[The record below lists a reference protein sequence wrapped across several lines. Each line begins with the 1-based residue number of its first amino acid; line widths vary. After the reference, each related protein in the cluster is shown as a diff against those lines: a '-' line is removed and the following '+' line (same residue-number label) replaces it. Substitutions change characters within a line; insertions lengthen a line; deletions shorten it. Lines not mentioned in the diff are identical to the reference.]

1 MADVLKAW
9 LRTRLGVLMDLT
21 PDMFGRYTR
30 DGTLLAQILHSYG
43 IISSS
48 QLSTIIR
55 TQDPAVSRV
64 NLRTLRIWLKLINVT
79 LNDDCIN
86 DISKGKGAAA
96 LQLFYKVYLSLEGK
110 DRLHFIALQKER
122 EKFTPTSSRFEVCKV
137 SEDPPPYHPPEH
149 PLSKPLIK
157 AADTVFWHRNKFW
170 TITEAC
176 RRERRRFEAIME
188 YPVVEPVEYFIPE
201 EMPKRKE
208 ESERLDEFAR
218 RYPARK
224 MKKGYQVVEC
234 CPGKKSLAISCIKD
248 SAAAAQ
254 YVDSLKKR
262 SEKAAKSHE
271 LKLKS
276 QAAMMTDAWEQLLRK
291 QDRSF
296 DEALGRRVLDQ
307 SRYEKRMMR
316 KLCEVWD
323 LRNRIVENRRIVDAM
338 LLRTMES
345 EHRFSEDRCRE
356 ITKGETEDVE
366 VEACRMRELR
376 RKIRD
381 EKVRRM
387 REKHQAICA
396 EILRDLTDIAV
407 KIAQYRQTNN
417 SHISYSIWSEC
428 RTLFLKSQSIF
439 EDFDEI
445 VEIEDKGETENAEEI
460 RNKIQITITLANTDF
475 ENYQDLAAPWD
486 KFVPEREQEAEEAF
500 RLGCI
505 VLGYIVHR
513 LLEIL
518 YPSPVEVVPRPVP
531 RVKVAAIILGI
542 TNFTLHEQLRELLKD
557 SGIRLLRMEDAIN
570 HCLERY
576 KQEMSHVKY
585 IDLNIVSVTAKD
597 VKRLETKS
605 KIDDPRER
613 HLKRMEKTKVMTPRS
628 DAVAE
633 EKQTQTPRQIPYDD
647 TDSILSDTA
656 CTGKWIYEFLM
667 LGQPI
672 SNELNTK
679 ILIEYLKEIEDIK
692 GWALVNYPNTYEQ
705 MAMLEKALTG
715 REVPPDRKVIN
726 FADINIEDIDPSS
739 PRIVFEENGIDALAI
754 CRQSRLLLN
763 PISRIKD
770 PSSTST
776 TFMTIYIKVMAK
788 PGTLDNQEQP
798 CIPIPEDASSMDEFY
813 TSENIAYR
821 FFCSVFDRPALKQLT
836 ELIMGQFSTKKSTLE
851 LYEEVSQ
858 THHGKQNSQID
869 SRAAIIKRLVPK
881 SKWESSQCEEKKD
894 VEPEIHDLQAEV
906 KTQLVNDHIRPG
918 EDNWQWLDLPQ
929 SPVLLEVLGTLW
941 ESVEEAYI
949 ESLKEILSLKRMHA
963 SSIVPYK
970 DLVLRNLMQFVE
982 RPDKRQILL
991 QDFHR
996 AFNEVDEDLREDM
1009 DMKCELHCRVDDF
1022 RTELWELCD
1031 ARRHQAEQERRR
1043 VLRNQWIPVEATILV
1058 NVYTGIL
1065 QVEIDR
1071 FVDTMQLLQDY
1082 YTSMSQKLLQ
1092 DSRFS
1097 KVVLDHIEME
1107 DFLWETS
1114 SSTDKDEQPTSKTKN
1129 ESIKASTQANID
1141 RFRIEIENLLIDV
1154 SKSFD
1159 PDESSVYNFIKDN
1172 IGRVRDVADSISSIV
1187 LETLKKEEK
1196 IALPKTDMRSKDIDD
1211 TSSDSTFT
1219 NLVRRSRDLVEEWR
1233 YAVSYKR
1240 EIESISEMA
1249 NVFCFAI
1256 EEKKAIQQELLLD
1269 GDRFVVRPNV
1279 LMFPEDPER
1288 SSVSIKEALSPLRFR
1303 MVQLGRL
1310 IDIFRRIAPRG
1321 NISERALVYVLQ
1333 DLVSCDEKDCYP
1345 SSVPCAW
1352 RQLRPP
1358 DIERLI
1364 KGLFG
1369 AAERIEWREFVLY
1382 AMDLPMPTHQD
1393 ILRARTAFGMQDLDS
1408 RKVVGRNEFHST
1420 PLWFLET
1427 TLLAERNSHKDPRKD
1442 VETLPV
1448 EGFDHSNYDE
1458 VMDIMLREESRLGD
1472 RTVTDS
1478 RSKRDFI
1485 ETDEGDSSSD
1495 NAILRSML
1503 AKELLCRMYQVN
1515 RNMVHYPAM
1524 LLAFCKDEDPREG
1537 LGKAFTLAMGVR
1549 VCTNTV
1555 EGERYVEQLVK
1566 EKERIRKLKLS
1577 RDYLRQE
1584 ANEITQDIVSYIMN
1598 RVDKSISMLE
1608 KMRSSDL
1615 APKRRVMV
1623 QQLNGLDE
1631 IDPAD
1636 LLPAEV
1642 IAEHLVIEDTSIF
1655 NAEQE
1660 YEATLVSISPATL
1673 EDHKENQRDERVIFW
1688 LPRNICI
1695 VNLFLSA
1702 CLPRLA
1708 LQADLF
1714 QTSLSLHE
1722 GIMRAYDELTDNEL
1736 NDERD
1741 VVLAHRLVN
1750 HDFIRELLSASSNFV
1765 SKNMSDLLRSILM
1778 NRDNVT
1784 VDC

>member
-460 RNKIQITITLANTDF
+460 RNKIQITISRNKVKNGKDLTIEEEFQEKQRLHRVKVEHRRALANTDF

-656 CTGKWIYEFLM
+656 Y
-667 LGQPI
+667 
-672 SNELNTK
+672 
-679 ILIEYLKEIEDIK
+679 
-692 GWALVNYPNTYEQ
+692 
-705 MAMLEKALTG
+705 
-715 REVPPDRKVIN
+715 
-726 FADINIEDIDPSS
+726 
-739 PRIVFEENGIDALAI
+739 
-754 CRQSRLLLN
+754 
-763 PISRIKD
+763 
-770 PSSTST
+770 
-776 TFMTIYIKVMAK
+776 
-788 PGTLDNQEQP
+788 
-798 CIPIPEDASSMDEFY
+798 
-813 TSENIAYR
+813 
-821 FFCSVFDRPALKQLT
+821 
-836 ELIMGQFSTKKSTLE
+836 
-851 LYEEVSQ
+851 
-858 THHGKQNSQID
+858 
-869 SRAAIIKRLVPK
+869 
-881 SKWESSQCEEKKD
+881 
-894 VEPEIHDLQAEV
+894 
-906 KTQLVNDHIRPG
+906 
-918 EDNWQWLDLPQ
+918 
-929 SPVLLEVLGTLW
+929 
-941 ESVEEAYI
+941 
-949 ESLKEILSLKRMHA
+949 
-963 SSIVPYK
+963 
-970 DLVLRNLMQFVE
+970 
-982 RPDKRQILL
+982 
-991 QDFHR
+991 
-996 AFNEVDEDLREDM
+996 
-1009 DMKCELHCRVDDF
+1009 
-1022 RTELWELCD
+1022 
-1031 ARRHQAEQERRR
+1031 
-1043 VLRNQWIPVEATILV
+1043 
-1058 NVYTGIL
+1058 
-1065 QVEIDR
+1065 
-1071 FVDTMQLLQDY
+1071 
-1082 YTSMSQKLLQ
+1082 
-1092 DSRFS
+1092 
-1097 KVVLDHIEME
+1097 
-1107 DFLWETS
+1107 
-1114 SSTDKDEQPTSKTKN
+1114 
-1129 ESIKASTQANID
+1129 
-1141 RFRIEIENLLIDV
+1141 
-1154 SKSFD
+1154 
-1159 PDESSVYNFIKDN
+1159 
-1172 IGRVRDVADSISSIV
+1172 
-1187 LETLKKEEK
+1187 
-1196 IALPKTDMRSKDIDD
+1196 
-1211 TSSDSTFT
+1211 
-1219 NLVRRSRDLVEEWR
+1219 LVEEWR
-1233 YAVSYKR
+1233 YAVSFEIDRVRQRLDVLNAAARSDITFLLDTMGQVYHRIHHYIVERYKR

-1256 EEKKAIQQELLLD
+1256 EEEKAIQQELLLD

-1448 EGFDHSNYDE
+1448 EGFDRSNYDE

-1695 VNLFLSA
+1695 AVLSA

>member
-1 MADVLKAW
+1 
-9 LRTRLGVLMDLT
+9 
-21 PDMFGRYTR
+21 
-30 DGTLLAQILHSYG
+30 
-43 IISSS
+43 
-48 QLSTIIR
+48 
-55 TQDPAVSRV
+55 
-64 NLRTLRIWLKLINVT
+64 
-79 LNDDCIN
+79 
-86 DISKGKGAAA
+86 
-96 LQLFYKVYLSLEGK
+96 
-110 DRLHFIALQKER
+110 
-122 EKFTPTSSRFEVCKV
+122 
-137 SEDPPPYHPPEH
+137 
-149 PLSKPLIK
+149 
-157 AADTVFWHRNKFW
+157 
-170 TITEAC
+170 
-176 RRERRRFEAIME
+176 ME

-381 EKVRRM
+381 EKIKRQVKRKYYQIRHEIFFIKMKVIFVYLGFQGTNFEVKRLMHFKVRRM

-460 RNKIQITITLANTDF
+460 RNKIQITISRNKVKNGKDLTIEEEFQEKQRLHRVKVEHRRALANTDF

-754 CRQSRLLLN
+754 CRCVLLCHVKLWLHKYVQYFNRQSRLLLN

-1233 YAVSYKR
+1233 YAVSFEIDRVRQRLDVLNAAARSDITFLLDTMGQVYHRIHHYIVERYKR

-1256 EEKKAIQQELLLD
+1256 EEEKAIQQELLLD

-1448 EGFDHSNYDE
+1448 EGFDRSNYDE

-1695 VNLFLSA
+1695 AVLSA